1 MSPPEVNKIRKMADG
16 NIYPHNYSEIW
27 HVSFNVARC
36 SSRQRLHYLDV
47 IETWNNRGLLAL
59 NLCFL
64 VICALMISMEIC
76 EALNMIHVKVV
87 TVELFTFLANPSCC
101 PSLLCDLSQCTCL
114 DACRSLNPY
123 KNYPFLWF
131 FKVNIMPSKHQNS
144 FSYDTLNMYRKILAF
159 VEISTF

>member
-1 MSPPEVNKIRKMADG
+1 MADG

-36 SSRQRLHYLDV
+36 SSRQLLHYLDV

-64 VICALMISMEIC
+64 VICARLISMEIC
-76 EALNMIHVKVV
+76 EALNMNHV
-87 TVELFTFLANPSCC
+87 TDAR
-101 PSLLCDLSQCTCL
+101 SLLWNCSHSRLIPRVVLVYYVICHNVHVWTL
-114 DACRSLNPY
+114 VAVLIPI